1 MNMMTFYSMKTM
13 TVQWQKC
20 RYHLFW
26 CRLDSE
32 LLDDPRLE
40 FRLQTHF
47 GIHRFDVIGVYII
60 WAGIDNR
67 TILKVG
73 SGFIKQRLGEHL
85 RDPKVQ
91 AYRSKGLYATWARIT
106 PSLKIDGT
114 LDDRAEGVERFLGWW
129 LKPVLAERFPK
140 KVDPIMV
147 NLPMWYNPYQ
157 VERSFAQM
165 LAKNNNLNRSVSPF
179 AQMLAK
185 KYNPNRV
192 ESSLDRIL
200 GKR

>member
-20 RYHLFW
+20 RYNLFW
-26 CRLDSE
+26 CQLDSE

-106 PSLKIDGT
+106 PSFKPDGTIDG
-114 LDDRAEGVERFLGWW
+114 RERGVERYLGG
-129 LKPVLAERFPK
+129 LLRPVLAERFPAN
-140 KVDPIMV
+140 VDPIMV
-147 NLPMWYNPYQ
+147 NLPLWGNPYR
-157 VERSFAQM
+157 VVSPLAQM
-165 LAKNNNLNRSVSPF
+165 LAKYNNLNRSVSPL

-185 KYNPNRV
+185 KNNPNRV